1 MGARY
6 LEFGEGMAAAQY
18 HTIDLA
24 RLSLSPGQATR
35 IDLPIDPGDLD
46 FGGSDYRFGDGA
58 VDARVDVSRTAA
70 GHALRL
76 RFDGAVAGACMRCL
90 EPARVEVEVDARE
103 VDQPASRDE
112 ELLSPYV
119 SDGVLD
125 VGAWAHDA
133 LALALPPQVLCRPE
147 CAGLCPVC
155 GVSLNEVDAGA
166 HRHESAPDPR
176 LAKLRELLD

>member
-1 MGARY
+1 
-6 LEFGEGMAAAQY
+6 MAAAQY

-24 RLSLSPGQATR
+24 RFSLSPGQGTR
-35 IDLPIDPGDLD
+35 LDLRIDPGELE
-46 FGGSDYRFGDGA
+46 FGGGDYRLGDGGGE
-58 VDARVDVSRTAA
+58 ARLDVSRTAA

-76 RFDGAVAGACMRCL
+76 RFAGTVAGACMRCL
-90 EPARVEVEVDARE
+90 EPAEVEVEVDARE

-125 VGAWAHDA
+125 LTAWAHDA
-133 LALALPPQVLCRPE
+133 LALALPPQILCRPE
-147 CAGLCPVC
+147 CAGLCAVC
-155 GVSLNEVDAGA
+155 GVSLNEVDGDT

>member
-1 MGARY
+1 
-6 LEFGEGMAAAQY
+6 MAAAQY

-24 RLSLSPGQATR
+24 RLALSPGQGTR
-35 IDLPIDPGDLD
+35 LELRIDPGELE
-46 FGGSDYRFGDGA
+46 FGGIDYRFGDRG
-58 VDARVDVSRTAA
+58 VEARLDVSRTAA

-76 RFDGAVAGACMRCL
+76 RFEGAAAGACMRCL
-90 EPARVEVEVDARE
+90 EPARVGVEVDARE

-119 SDGVLD
+119 ADGVLD
-125 VGAWAHDA
+125 LTAWAHDA
-133 LALALPPQVLCRPE
+133 LALALPPQILCRPD

-155 GVSLNEVDAGA
+155 GVSLNEIDASS

>member
-1 MGARY
+1 
-6 LEFGEGMAAAQY
+6 MAAAQY

-24 RLSLSPGQATR
+24 RLSLSPGQGTR
-35 IDLPIDPGDLD
+35 LDLRVDPGALEL
-46 FGGSDYRFGDGA
+46 GGGDYRFGEGA
-58 VDARVDVSRTAA
+58 AETRIDVSRTAA
-70 GHALRL
+70 GYALRL
-76 RFDGAVAGACMRCL
+76 RFAGPVAGTCMRCL

-125 VGAWAHDA
+125 LTAWAHDA
-133 LALALPPQVLCRPE
+133 LALALPAQILCRPD

-155 GVSLNEVDAGA
+155 GEALNEIDAASHG
-166 HRHESAPDPR
+166 HEPTPDPR

>member
-1 MGARY
+1 
-6 LEFGEGMAAAQY
+6 MAAAQY
-18 HTIDLA
+18 HTIDLD

-35 IDLPIDPGDLD
+35 LELPVDPGEVD
-46 FGGSDYRFGDGA
+46 FGGNDYRLGDGPVA
-58 VDARVDVSRTAA
+58 SRLEVSRTAA
-70 GHALRL
+70 GYALRL
-76 RFDGAVAGACMRCL
+76 RLTGTVSGACMRCL
-90 EPARVEVEVDARE
+90 EPAEVAVEVDARE

-119 SDGVLD
+119 SEGVLD
-125 VGAWAHDA
+125 LTAWARDA
-133 LALALPPQVLCRPE
+133 LALALPPQILCRPD

-155 GVSLNEVDAGA
+155 GVSLNEVDPES